1 MFLQHQTNTV
11 AILVRAAEGSPP
23 FVDELFCR
31 RLSLESHR
39 YGLNIIVLA
48 VPNKPSASRLT
59 QGYAFDRGEWNIVP
73 LPAVDLIMNRCLLP
87 LPRTF
92 KQQLQQLVS
101 SGSGHQAR
109 YWSASLPGK
118 WKVYRAL
125 SADTRLR
132 DLLAPTT
139 LLQSDTL
146 WEQWLARW
154 PKGIFFKP
162 VSGTHGKNT
171 FRLYREDQ
179 HSSWI
184 MEGRN
189 TRNELVHRTFERRQD
204 VSAWLYSHKAGKK
217 MILQPYLELS
227 HQGRPFDVRALVQK
241 NGQGRWSLTGCM
253 VREGPAGTLTSNLHG
268 GGKAYPVYPY
278 LMERYGSEQSNAL
291 LETIRLTAARIP
303 TLLESRFGRL
313 AELGLDFGADV
324 HGRLWLIEVN
334 SRPGRSSFA
343 EAGDPRMHSLTYT
356 RPLAYARYLL
366 QQHVLTD
373 VKRPM
378 KMPNTSSTAGLKP
391 IPIHG
396 S

>member
-11 AILVRAAEGSPP
+11 AILVRATEGSPP

-39 YGLNIIVLA
+39 YDLNIIVLA
-48 VPNKPSASRLT
+48 VANKPSASLLT
-59 QGYAFDRGEWNIVP
+59 QGYAFDKGKWNIVP
-73 LPAVDLIMNRCLLP
+73 LPAVDLIMDRCLLP
-87 LPRTF
+87 LPRRF

-101 SGSGHQAR
+101 SGNGHHGR

-118 WKVYRAL
+118 WKVYCAL

-132 DLLAPTT
+132 ALLAPTT

-146 WEQWLARW
+146 WEQSLERW

-171 FRLYREDQ
+171 FRLYRED
-179 HSSWI
+179 HHASWI
-184 MEGRN
+184 IEGRN
-189 TRNELVHRTFERRQD
+189 TRNELIHRTFDRRQD
-204 VSAWLYSHKAGKK
+204 VSAWLDSHKAGKK
-217 MILQPYLELS
+217 MILQPYLELC
-227 HQGRPFDVRALVQK
+227 HHGRPFDIRALVQK

-253 VREGPAGTLTSNLHG
+253 VREGPAGSLTSNLHG
-268 GGKAYPVYPY
+268 GGKAYPVHPY
-278 LMERYGSEQSNAL
+278 LLERYGSNRTNDL
-291 LETIRLTAARIP
+291 LETIRQAAAHIP
-303 TLLESRFGRL
+303 ALLESRFGRL

-324 HGRLWLIEVN
+324 QGHLWLLEVN

-343 EAGDPRMHSLTYT
+343 EAGDPRMYSLTYT

-396 S
+396 G

>member
-11 AILVRAAEGSPP
+11 AILVRATEGSPP

-31 RLSLESHR
+31 RLSLESHQ

-48 VPNKPSASRLT
+48 VSKNPSVSRLT
-59 QGYAFDRGEWNIVP
+59 QCYVFDRGEWNIVP
-73 LPAVDLIMNRCLLP
+73 LPAVDLIMDRCLLP

-92 KQQLQQLVS
+92 KQQLQQLAS
-101 SGSGHQAR
+101 SRTGHPAR

-125 SADTRLR
+125 STNIRLR
-132 DLLAPTT
+132 ALLAPTT
-139 LLQSDTL
+139 LLKSDTL
-146 WEQWLARW
+146 WEQWLERW

-162 VSGTHGKNT
+162 VSGTHGKDT
-171 FRLYREDQ
+171 FRLYRED
-179 HSSWI
+179 HHTSWI

-189 TRNELVHRTFERRQD
+189 TRNELIHRTFERRQD
-204 VSAWLYSHKAGKK
+204 VSAWLDSHKAGKK

-227 HQGRPFDVRALVQK
+227 HHGRPFDIRALVQK

-253 VREGPAGTLTSNLHG
+253 VREGPAGSLTSNLHG
-268 GGKAYPVYPY
+268 GGKAYPVHPY
-278 LMERYGSEQSNAL
+278 LLERYGSKLSNAL
-291 LETIRLTAARIP
+291 LETIRQAAARIP
-303 TLLESRFGRL
+303 TFLESRFGRL

-324 HGRLWLIEVN
+324 QGHLWLLEVN

-343 EAGDPRMHSLTYT
+343 EAADPRMHSLTYT

-373 VKRPM
+373 VKRPI

-391 IPIHG
+391 IPIQG
-396 S
+396 G

>member
-1 MFLQHQTNTV
+1 MFLKHQTNTV
-11 AILVRAAEGSPP
+11 AILVRATEGSPP

-39 YGLNIIVLA
+39 YNLNIIVLA
-48 VPNKPSASRLT
+48 VANRPSASRLT
-59 QGYAFDRGEWNIVP
+59 YGYAFDRGEWNIVP
-73 LPAVDLIMNRCLLP
+73 LPAVNLIMNRCLQP

-101 SGSGHQAR
+101 SGSGHLCR

-125 SADTRLR
+125 SAEPRLR
-132 DLLAPTT
+132 TLLAPTT

-146 WEQWLARW
+146 WEQWLELW

-162 VSGTHGKNT
+162 VSGTHGKDT
-171 FRLYREDQ
+171 FRLYRED
-179 HSSWI
+179 HHPFWKV
-184 MEGRN
+184 EGRN
-189 TRNELVHRTFERRQD
+189 KDNEFIHHTFERRQD
-204 VSAWLYSHKAGKK
+204 VSAWLDLQKAGKK
-217 MILQPYLELS
+217 MILQPYLELN
-227 HQGRPFDVRALVQK
+227 HHGRPFDIRALVQK

-253 VREGPAGTLTSNLHG
+253 VREGPAGSLTSNLHG
-268 GGKAYPVYPY
+268 GGKAYPVQPY
-278 LMERYGSEQSNAL
+278 LLDRYGREQSNTL
-291 LETIRLTAARIP
+291 LESIRQAAVRIP
-303 TLLESRFGRL
+303 LLLESRFGRL

-324 HGRLWLIEVN
+324 QGRLWLLEVN
-334 SRPGRSSFA
+334 SRPGRSSFT
-343 EAGDPRMHSLTYT
+343 EAGDPRMHSLAYT

-373 VKRPM
+373 GKRPM

-391 IPIHG
+391 VPIHG

>member
-48 VPNKPSASRLT
+48 VANKPSASRLT
-59 QGYAFDRGEWNIVP
+59 QGYAFNRGEWNIIP
-73 LPAVDLIMNRCLLP
+73 LPAVDLIMDRCLLP

-101 SGSGHQAR
+101 TGNRHQAR

-162 VSGTHGKNT
+162 VSGTHGKDT

-179 HSSWI
+179 HTSWI

-204 VSAWLYSHKAGKK
+204 VSAWLDSHKAGKK

-241 NGQGRWSLTGCM
+241 NGHGRWSLTGCM

-278 LMERYGSEQSNAL
+278 LLERYGSEQSNAL
-291 LETIRLTAARIP
+291 LETIRQTAARIP

-343 EAGDPRMHSLTYT
+343 EAGDPRMYSLTYT

-373 VKRPM
+373 VKRPL

-396 S
+396 G

>member
-11 AILVRAAEGSPP
+11 AILVRATEGSPP

-48 VPNKPSASRLT
+48 VSNNPSVSRLT
-59 QGYAFDRGEWNIVP
+59 QGYVFDRGEWNIVP
-73 LPAVDLIMNRCLLP
+73 LPAVDLIMDRCLLP

-92 KQQLQQLVS
+92 KQQLQQLAS
-101 SGSGHQAR
+101 SGNGHPAR

-125 SADTRLR
+125 STDIRLR
-132 DLLAPTT
+132 ALLAPTT
-139 LLQSDTL
+139 LLKSDTL
-146 WEQWLARW
+146 WEQWLERW

-162 VSGTHGKNT
+162 VSGTHGKDT
-171 FRLYREDQ
+171 FRLYREDR
-179 HSSWI
+179 HTSWI

-189 TRNELVHRTFERRQD
+189 TRNELIHRTFEHRQD
-204 VSAWLYSHKAGKK
+204 VSAWLDSHKASKK

-227 HQGRPFDVRALVQK
+227 HHERPFDIRALVQK
-241 NGQGRWSLTGCM
+241 NGRGHWSLTGCM
-253 VREGPAGTLTSNLHG
+253 VREGPAGSLTSNLHG
-268 GGKAYPVYPY
+268 GGKAYPVHPY
-278 LMERYGSEQSNAL
+278 LLERYGSKQSNAL
-291 LETIRLTAARIP
+291 LETIRQAAARIP
-303 TLLESRFGRL
+303 TLLEGRFGRL

-324 HGRLWLIEVN
+324 EGRLWLLEVN

-343 EAGDPRMHSLTYT
+343 EAGDPRMHSLTYA

-373 VKRPM
+373 VKRPT

-396 S
+396 G